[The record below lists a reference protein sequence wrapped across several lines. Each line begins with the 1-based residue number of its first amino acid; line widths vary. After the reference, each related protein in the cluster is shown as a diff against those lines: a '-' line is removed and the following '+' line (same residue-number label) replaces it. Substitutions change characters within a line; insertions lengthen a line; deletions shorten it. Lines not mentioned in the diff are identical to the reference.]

1 MAFRHQWHSV
11 REQYEQHFSPMDTR
25 EVTVH
30 RVVNIVDRRNAHPS
44 SGGAMSYDRSFNE
57 DQWYN
62 DAPNYPGEA
71 CRMEDDYMPNRY
83 YEENPNYGNGR
94 RDSPPRHQEL
104 PYQRPR
110 YGRDDLRHQLRS
122 RQNGRPGPYFKTR
135 GRGQSHDRD
144 ERNHFRHSQ
153 NAEWERLPGKKK
165 GPPAAKK
172 NSSSESEK
180 GSGQS
185 PKTKSLAVT
194 VHTPSVSLVES
205 PQTSSSLKE
214 KASDSETGA
223 EDKEAVQEVLEVPP
237 LTLEPKAAQDEGV
250 KARRSEA
257 IKAKVLDIEKHY
269 RQDCQ
274 TFSTVVKMLVT
285 KEPALETLLNGA
297 LDANL
302 DEMRGRCLA
311 AIRHYVKELDESLEL
326 SGTPS

>member
-30 RVVNIVDRRNAHPS
+30 RVVNIVDRRSAHPS
-44 SGGAMSYDRSFNE
+44 SGGAMSYDRGFDD

-62 DAPNYPGEA
+62 EGPNYHGET
-71 CRMEDDYMPNRY
+71 CHMEDDYLPNRY
-83 YEENPNYGNGR
+83 YNENPNYGNVR
-94 RDSPPRHQEL
+94 RESPCRHQEP

-135 GRGQSHDRD
+135 GRGQSHDRE
-144 ERNHFRHSQ
+144 ERNHFRHGQ
-153 NAEWERLPGKKK
+153 NVEWERFPGKRK

-172 NSSSESEK
+172 NGSSESDK

-185 PKTKSLAVT
+185 PKTDQSLAVT
-194 VHTPSVSLVES
+194 VHTPSGSVGES
-205 PQTSSSLKE
+205 PQTSSLLKQE
-214 KASDSETGA
+214 KPSDSETGA
-223 EDKEAVQEVLEVPP
+223 EEKEVVLEVAPP
-237 LTLEPKAAQDEGV
+237 SLEPKTTQDEDV

-257 IKAKVLDIEKHY
+257 IKAKALDIEKHY

-274 TFSTVVKMLVT
+274 TFSTVVKMLVS
-285 KEPALETLLNGA
+285 KEPTLETLLQGA
-297 LDANL
+297 LSANL
-302 DEMRGRCLA
+302 TEMKDHCLA
-311 AIRHYVKELDESLEL
+311 TLRHYVKELDEALEL